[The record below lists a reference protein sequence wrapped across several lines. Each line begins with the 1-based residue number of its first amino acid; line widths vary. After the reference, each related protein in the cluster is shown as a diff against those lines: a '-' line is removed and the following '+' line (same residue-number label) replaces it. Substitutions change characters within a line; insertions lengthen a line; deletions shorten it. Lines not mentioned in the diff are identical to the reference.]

1 MFREYFTFVL
11 EELKSVGLQI
21 TQALPGFLAAVA
33 VVVITVLLAKL
44 IKYITV
50 KLLRVIGVNVVAKKA
65 GIDDLLKPADFT
77 SGVSELIGI
86 LVYWLLLFLGFTYA
100 LRLAGFSSAEQLL
113 ENIFLYLPRI
123 FVAIVILV
131 IGFNIAVFLGNLAG
145 KTAMAARIAYARW
158 IGITVRSIVLLIT
171 AVSMIEQL
179 NLNLDFIKVM
189 LYILIGCASVVATL
203 IFGIG
208 GIQYGRDM
216 LAARILKKTI
226 KPDDRVIWNG
236 QAWTV
241 KEMTLY
247 ATSLVDGQTIE
258 VVENA
263 RLLTNLV
270 VVRQDIKEQ
279 PVSPQDTA
287 SMPEKAE

>member
-11 EELKSVGLQI
+11 EELKSAGLQI
-21 TQALPGFLAAVA
+21 TRALPGFLAAVA
-33 VVVITVLLAKL
+33 VVVITILLAKL

-113 ENIFLYLPRI
+113 DNIFLYLPRI

-131 IGFNIAVFLGNLAG
+131 IGFNIAVFLGNLAE
-145 KTAMAARIAYARW
+145 KTARAARISYARW
-158 IGITVRSIVLLIT
+158 IGISVRSIVLLIT

-189 LYILIGCASVVATL
+189 LYILIGCAAVVATL
-203 IFGIG
+203 IFGIS
-208 GIQYGRDM
+208 GIQYGRDI
-216 LAARILKKTI
+216 LAARIIKKAI
-226 KPDDRVIWNG
+226 QLGDQVVWNG
-236 QAWTV
+236 QVWAIQ
-241 KEMTLY
+241 EISPFL
-247 ATSLVDGQTIE
+247 TSLTDE
-258 VVENA
+258 KKVEFIANTTFLSA
-263 RLLTNLV
+263 LV
-270 VVRQDIKEQ
+270 VLREDIREVERSHQ
-279 PVSPQDTA
+279 STA
-287 SMPEKAE
+287 SEPDTTE